1 MVAVLFSLY
10 VFSWLDRLILSMLVG
25 PIKADM
31 LLSDFQV
38 GQLLGPAFAI
48 SYAIFGLPLG
58 WAVDRLSRR
67 WIIFLGVTVWALATV
82 ASGFADSFEHLLIA
96 RIFVGVG
103 EAALMPAAYSMLADE
118 FPKERLTVATST
130 FQMGGKVGSAMAFG
144 LGGVAIAYA
153 TTLHGVNLP
162 LLGQAE
168 PWQIVFA
175 MVGLPGFVLALGAFT
190 FHEPQ
195 RRGDGGPASTK
206 DGRSQLVD
214 FLRANLPL
222 LSLMM
227 VSFSCLAI
235 CGYTLTSWVPTYIAR
250 EFGWAPLQYG
260 PALSAMN
267 LVAAASL
274 VVNGRIVD
282 LLFSRGMKDAH
293 LRFYSWL
300 MLAVSP
306 AVIFLFLAPSAW
318 IFLGLYCVVQFV
330 TVPFMVYVSSVI
342 ALLAPNAVRGQL
354 IAIFLFCFTLLGL
367 GAGPALVGALTD
379 FVFGSESQIGLSMMI
394 VVVGCFAIA
403 LVAMR
408 AALLLLAPSVRRAEA
423 ALSAAPAAA

>member
-1 MVAVLFSLY
+1 MVGVLFSLY

-31 LLSDFQV
+31 VLSDFQI

-58 WAVDRLSRR
+58 WAVDRFSRR
-67 WIIFLGVTVWALATV
+67 WIIFCGVTVWALATV
-82 ASGFADSFEHLLIA
+82 ASGFADTFEHLLIA

-118 FPKERLTVATST
+118 FPKERLTFATST

-144 LGGVAIAYA
+144 LGGLAIAYA
-153 TTLHGVNLP
+153 TTLGAVNFPLHGP
-162 LLGQAE
+162 AA

-175 MVGLPGFVLALGAFT
+175 MVGFPGFLLALAVFT
-190 FHEPQ
+190 FREPR
-195 RRGDGGPASTK
+195 RRGVAAKSGADSHA
-206 DGRSQLVD
+206 QLMG
-214 FLRANLPL
+214 FLRANWALIT
-222 LSLMM
+222 LMI
-227 VSFSCLAI
+227 VSFSCLSI
-235 CGYTLTSWVPTYIAR
+235 CGYTLTSWVPTYIGRAY
-250 EFGWAPLQYG
+250 EWTPLQYG

-267 LVAAASL
+267 LIAAASL
-274 VVNGRIVD
+274 VVNGRVVD
-282 LLFSRGMKDAH
+282 HLFSRGMKDAH

-306 AVIFLFLAPSAW
+306 AVVFLFMAPSAW
-318 IFLGLYCVVQFV
+318 VFLGLYCIVQFV

-354 IAIFLFCFTLLGL
+354 ISIFLFCFTLLGL
-367 GAGPALVGALTD
+367 GAGPAMVGALTD
-379 FVFGSESQIGLSMMI
+379 FLFQDESKIGLSMMI

-403 LVAMR
+403 FVTMR
-408 AALLLLAPSVRRAEA
+408 AALALLGPSVTRAEA
-423 ALSAAPAAA
+423 ALATTPAPA